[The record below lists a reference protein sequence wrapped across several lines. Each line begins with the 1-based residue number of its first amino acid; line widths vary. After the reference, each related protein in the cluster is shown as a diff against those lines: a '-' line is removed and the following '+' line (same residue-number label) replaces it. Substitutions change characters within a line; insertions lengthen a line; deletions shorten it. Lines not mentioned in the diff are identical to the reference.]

1 MKCIGIKE
9 LGKSDHVIIFV
20 GVKWFCYHHVYH
32 PVMCT
37 TLEFEEGGS
46 SSLFLTMDIN
56 YFIEFSE
63 GSIQLN
69 YSLAKNVL

>member
-1 MKCIGIKE
+1 MKE
-9 LGKSDHVIIFV
+9 LGKGDNVIIFL
-20 GVKWFCYHHVYH
+20 GIKPFCYHHVHY

-37 TLEFEEGGS
+37 ILEFEEGDS

-56 YFIEFSE
+56 YFIEINE
-63 GSIQLN
+63 GSVQLN